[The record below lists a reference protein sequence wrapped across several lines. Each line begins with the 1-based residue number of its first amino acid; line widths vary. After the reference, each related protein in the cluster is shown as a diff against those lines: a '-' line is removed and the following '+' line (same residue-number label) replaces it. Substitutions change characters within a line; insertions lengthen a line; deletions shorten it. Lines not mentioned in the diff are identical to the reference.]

1 MFLFFPNSFL
11 SFSPINAKS
20 AWKFITSRLTFALG
34 FVLK

>member
-1 MFLFFPNSFL
+1 MFLFFLNSFL
-11 SFSPINAKS
+11 SLSPINAKS